1 MIRGGIDLSKIPAPD
16 ALVVV
21 DHAAKVAQMK
31 AQMIA
36 ARPDLAPVL
45 ALASEPLVKLIEAWA
60 YEAILKA
67 GEINAGVR
75 AMLLAHATGADLDNV
90 AANHLVERRV
100 GETDADFRA
109 RAQLGPAGWSTAGP
123 EGAYRF
129 HALSASPE
137 VADVDV
143 SSPSPGVVRIVVLS
157 HAPDGVASP
166 ELLATVAAALNA
178 EEVRPLDDHVVVVS
192 AGVASYDVEGVLMVP
207 PGPDAAPLVAAAYA
221 AVRAYGAERRK
232 LGLGV
237 TLDGLKAAMMRPGV
251 EAAPMTSPLA
261 DIPPTAEVAPVLDQ
275 VVITAEV
282 IA

>member
-16 ALVVV
+16 ALVIV

-31 AQMIA
+31 AQIIA

-45 ALASEPLVKLIEAWA
+45 ALASEPLVKLIETWA

-75 AMLLAHATGADLDNV
+75 AMLLAHAVGADLDNI
-90 AANHLVERRV
+90 AANHLVQRRAA
-100 GETDADFRA
+100 ETDDEFRV
-109 RAQLGPAGWSTAGP
+109 RAQLGPEGWSTAGP
-123 EGAYRF
+123 EGAYLY
-129 HALSASPE
+129 HALSASAE

-143 SSPSPGVVRIVVLS
+143 SSPTPGVVRVVVLS
-157 HAPDGVASP
+157 HAPNGVASA
-166 ELLATVAAALNA
+166 ELLATVDAALNA
-178 EEVRPLDDHVVVVS
+178 EEVRPLDDQVVVVS
-192 AGVASYDVEGVLMVP
+192 AGVASYDVSAVLKVGA
-207 PGPDAAPLVAAAYA
+207 GPDPAPLIAAAVTA
-221 AVRAYGAERRK
+221 ARAYAAERRK

-237 TLDGLKAAMMRPGV
+237 TLDGLKAALMRPGV
-251 EAAPMTSPLA
+251 EAAPMTSPAA
-261 DIPPTAEVAPVLDQ
+261 DIAPVAEVAPVLDQ